1 MTIAELY
8 EWACSEGVENCDLVV
23 RDYDGCQTSYIDPDI
38 VRHVYPDGTEYAE
51 IEL

>member
-23 RDYDGCQTSYIDPDI
+23 RDFAGSQTCYIAPEI
-38 VRHVYPDGTEYAE
+38 VRHVYSDGTEYAE
-51 IEL
+51 VEL